1 MIITDIEMTFN
12 TDDTTLTISGPDK
25 TDSYIHLAGF
35 KANEIYL
42 ATSYIIDGE
51 THKQEAHII
60 SPLLL
65 VEHMRELIKKEQQ
78 ARFTVTYPLDKN
90 DHYIIT
96 IETAPCGVIQIY
108 TMTCD
113 AIENYLD

>member
-12 TDDTTLTISGPDK
+12 TTDTNLTISGPDE

-35 KANEIYL
+35 KASEVYL
-42 ATSYIIDGE
+42 STSRVIEGE
-51 THKQEAHII
+51 PHKQETHII
-60 SPLLL
+60 SPLLF
-65 VEHMRELIKKEQQ
+65 VEHMRELIKKAQQ
-78 ARFTVTYPLDKN
+78 ARFTVSYPLDKN

-96 IETAPCGVIQIY
+96 IETASCGVIHTY
-108 TMTCD
+108 TLTCD

>member
-12 TDDTTLTISGPDK
+12 TSDTTLTISGPDE

-42 ATSYIIDGE
+42 ATSHIIDGE
-51 THKQEAHII
+51 PCKQETHII

-78 ARFTVTYPLDKN
+78 ARFTVTYPLDK
-90 DHYIIT
+90 DDQYIIA
-96 IETAPCGVIQIY
+96 IETASCGVVQTY

>member
-1 MIITDIEMTFN
+1 MIISDIEMTFN

-42 ATSYIIDGE
+42 ATSHVIDGE
-51 THKQEAHII
+51 PRKQETHII

-65 VEHMRELIKKEQQ
+65 VEHMRELIKKEQP

-90 DHYIIT
+90 DQYIIA
-96 IETAPCGVIQIY
+96 IETVSCGVIQTY

>member
-12 TDDTTLTISGPDK
+12 TSDTTLTISGPDE

-42 ATSYIIDGE
+42 STNHVIDGE
-51 THKQEAHII
+51 THKQETHII
-60 SPLLL
+60 SPLFL
-65 VEHMRELIKKEQQ
+65 VEHMRELINKKQQ
-78 ARFTVTYPLDKN
+78 ARFTVTYPLDK
-90 DHYIIT
+90 DDQYIIT
-96 IETAPCGVIQIY
+96 IEIASCGVIQTY